1 MLLQLLVDDN
11 ANVRFDASE
20 IICRLEPCNKL
31 ECFESTLLIF
41 FEKFKEIVAV
51 KYPEIAVS
59 ALFCWSVSLLGDM
72 NYEMDDN
79 EVSEI
84 YIHIYI
90 YIYIYICARYKRY
103 TYMYSI
109 VYISI
114 KHLHKLI

>member
-11 ANVRFDASE
+11 ANVRLDASK

-31 ECFESTLLIF
+31 ECFEPTLLVF
-41 FEKFKEIVAV
+41 FEKFKEMVAV

-79 EVSEI
+79 EVSE
-84 YIHIYI
+84 Y
-90 YIYIYICARYKRY
+90 ARYNRKALDIYVQYRLY
-103 TYMYSI
+103 KYKALPQLT
-109 VYISI
+109 
-114 KHLHKLI
+114 